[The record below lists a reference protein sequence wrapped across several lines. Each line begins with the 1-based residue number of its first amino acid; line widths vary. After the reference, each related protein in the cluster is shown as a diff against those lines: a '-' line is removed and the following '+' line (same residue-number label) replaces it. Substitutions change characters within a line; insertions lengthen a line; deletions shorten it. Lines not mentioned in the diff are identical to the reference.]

1 MILKRS
7 LCIPV
12 LMTLLCAEAHAATG
26 ADKFKVSGIEVQGLQ
41 RISEGTVFAYLP
53 IHVGETFDDA
63 ESSKIISAL
72 YHTGFFSDVSLYRQ
86 NHVLIVK
93 VKERPAINDI
103 KYSGNKVI
111 SNDQL
116 KLVLMQA
123 HVAKAQI
130 YKPEV
135 LEQLQNALRDQYF
148 SRGKYNVKIDTTV
161 KHLPRNRVNIDIKI
175 VEGRTAK
182 IKQVNIVGN
191 HAYNEQHLR
200 DLLDVGIPP
209 WWAFLSD
216 RDKYSR
222 ERLNKSLESLRSE
235 YLDHGYIDFALDS
248 TQVALTPSHRHIYV
262 DINIHEGD
270 QYKVSSVK
278 LAGNLL
284 YPKAELEKLISI
296 KPGEIFS
303 RKKVTDSIKALTKL
317 YGDHGYAFA
326 NINPIPEIDRKNKT
340 IGLAFFIDPGKR
352 VYVNQIHFF
361 GNKST
366 QGEVL
371 RREMRQL
378 EGSQYSAKEIER
390 SKIRL
395 QRLPFIESVNID
407 TQRVPG
413 SDNEVNLD
421 VHVKERLAGS
431 FMASVGY
438 SQFEGVILSTS
449 VSTNNFLGE
458 GKAIQ
463 LGVNTSAINTLY
475 QLNYRNPYYT
485 LNGVSRSVNLYYQRT
500 NTTQVYV
507 VDYSSDRLGGTV
519 TYGIPISEYDRL
531 DASYGYQGIKV
542 QPGTTPSQTVTDFIA
557 RHGNNYSMFKLGLGF
572 SHDSRN
578 RTVFPTEGNYQTLDL
593 SLITPGSSIKY
604 YKLGYD
610 NHQYLPIT
618 HALTLSLSGTLGYGA
633 GYGGTH
639 TLPFFDTY
647 YAGGINSVAGYQDY
661 SLGPQD
667 PVSGLPVGG
676 DLKVVGRMSLIFPM
690 PFLKNSSSVR
700 LSTFVDAGNVFAT
713 PQTYKTKDLRAS
725 AGIGLEWLSP
735 IGPLSFSVAK
745 PLNAKPGDHLQLFQ
759 FNIGTYF

>member
-1 MILKRS
+1 MIFKRS
-7 LCIPV
+7 LCVPV
-12 LMTLLCAEAHAATG
+12 LLTLLCGEAHAASP
-26 ADKFKVSGIEVQGLQ
+26 DKFKISGIEVEGLQ

-53 IHVGETFDDA
+53 VHAGEIFNDS
-63 ESSKIISAL
+63 ESSKIIGAL

-86 NHVLIVK
+86 NHELIIK
-93 VKERPAINDI
+93 VKERPAINNI
-103 KYSGNKVI
+103 KFSGNKAI
-111 SNDQL
+111 STDQL

-130 YKPEV
+130 YKPAV

-148 SRGKYNVKIDTTV
+148 ARGKYNVKIDTVV

-191 HAYNEQHLR
+191 HAYQEQHLR
-200 DLLDVGIPP
+200 SLLDVGIPP

-216 RDKYSR
+216 RDKYSS
-222 ERLNKSLESLRSE
+222 ERLNKSLEALRSQ
-235 YLDHGYIDFALDS
+235 YLNHGYIDFAINS

-270 QYKVSSVK
+270 QYHITNVK

-284 YPKAELEKLISI
+284 YPKTELNKLVHI
-296 KPGEIFS
+296 KPGQIFS
-303 RKKVTDSIKALTKL
+303 RKQVTDTIKALTEL

-326 NINPIPEIDRKNKT
+326 NINPIPDINREKKT
-340 IGLAFFIDPGKR
+340 IGLTFFIDPGKR

-378 EGSQYSAKEIER
+378 EGAQYSTKLIDR

-395 QRLPFIESVNID
+395 QRLPFIESVNVE

-413 SDNEVNLD
+413 SDDEVNLN

-431 FMASVGY
+431 FVASVGY

-463 LGVNTSAINTLY
+463 LGVNTSSINTLY

-500 NTTQVYV
+500 NTSQVYV
-507 VDYSSDRLGGTV
+507 VDYSADRLGATV
-519 TYGIPISEYDRL
+519 SYGIPISEYDSL
-531 DASYGYQGIKV
+531 DASYGYQGLKV
-542 QPGTTPSQTVTDFIA
+542 LPGSTPSQTVTDFVA
-557 RHGNNYSMFKLGLGF
+557 KHGNDYNMLTLGLGY

-578 RTVFPTEGNYQTLDL
+578 RTVFPTEGNLQTLKL
-593 SLITPGSSIKY
+593 SFVTPGSTIKY
-604 YKLGYD
+604 YKIGYD
-610 NHQYLPIT
+610 NQEYLPIT
-618 HALTLSLSGTLGYGA
+618 HDLTLSMSGSLGYGA

-647 YAGGINSVAGYQDY
+647 YTGGISSVAGYQDY

-667 PVSGLPVGG
+667 PVSGLPIGG
-676 DLKVVGRMSLIFPM
+676 DVKVVGRMALIFPM

-700 LSTFVDAGNVFAT
+700 LSTFFDAGNVFAS
-713 PQTYKTKDLRAS
+713 PQTYKTSDLRTS

-745 PLNAKPGDHLQLFQ
+745 ALNARPGDHLQVFQ

>member
-12 LMTLLCAEAHAATG
+12 LLTLLCGEAHAATV

-53 IHVGETFDDA
+53 IHKGETFNDA

-72 YHTGFFSDVSLYRQ
+72 YHTGFFSNVSLYRQ

-93 VKERPAINDI
+93 VQERPAINDI
-103 KYSGNKVI
+103 KFSGNKVI
-111 SNDQL
+111 SKAQL

-130 YKPEV
+130 YKPAV

-148 SRGKYNVKIDTTV
+148 SRGKYNVKIDAVV

-182 IKQVNIVGN
+182 IKQVNVVGN
-191 HAYNEQHLR
+191 QAYTEQHLR
-200 DLLDVGIPP
+200 GLLDVGIPP
-209 WWAFLSD
+209 WWAFFSD

-222 ERLNKSLESLRSE
+222 ERLNTSLESLRSE
-235 YLDHGYIDFALDS
+235 YLNHGYIDFALDS
-248 TQVALTPSHRHIYV
+248 TQVALTPSHRHIYI
-262 DINIHEGD
+262 DINVHEGD
-270 QYKVSSVK
+270 QYRVSGVK

-284 YPKAELEKLISI
+284 YPKAEIDKLISV
-296 KPGEIFS
+296 KAGQIFS
-303 RKKVTDSIKALTKL
+303 RKQVTDSIKALTKL

-326 NINPIPEIDRKNKT
+326 NVNPIPEIDRKNKT
-340 IGLAFFIDPGKR
+340 ISLAFFVDPGKR

-361 GNKST
+361 GNKGT
-366 QGEVL
+366 LGEVL

-463 LGVNTSAINTLY
+463 LGVNTSSINTLY

-485 LNGVSRSVNLYYQRT
+485 LNGVSRSINLYYQQT

-507 VDYSSDRLGGTV
+507 VDYSSDRIGGTV
-519 TYGIPISEYDRL
+519 SYGIPVSEYDRL

-557 RHGNNYSMFKLGLGF
+557 RHGNSYSMFTLGMGY

-578 RTVFPTEGNYQTLDL
+578 RTVFPTEGNYQTLNL

-610 NHQYLPIT
+610 NHQYLPVT
-618 HALTLSLSGTLGYGA
+618 HNLTLSLSGTLGYGA

-676 DLKVVGRMSLIFPM
+676 DLKVVGRVSLIFPM

-700 LSTFVDAGNVFAT
+700 LSTFVDVGNVFAT
-713 PQTYKTKDLRAS
+713 PQDYKTKNLRAS

-745 PLNAKPGDHLQLFQ
+745 PLNARPGDHLQLFQ